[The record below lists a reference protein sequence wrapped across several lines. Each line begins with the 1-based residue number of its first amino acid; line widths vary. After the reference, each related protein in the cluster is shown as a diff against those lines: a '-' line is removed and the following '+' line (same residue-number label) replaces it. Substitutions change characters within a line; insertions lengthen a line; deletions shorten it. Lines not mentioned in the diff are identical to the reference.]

1 MGQLNLFGV
10 RGRSRGWQSFG
21 RWLSRRQATPAELAG
36 TWPTHLNGVVAEPV
50 SRGGSKGDE
59 VTDQSPLV
67 DKMDRLARLL
77 QAYERDEVWLHVK
90 QFHPLS
96 CQHAQVVV
104 AVEDAAGAVLHESS
118 GWVRSHTFRLDP
130 SLEAV
135 DVGHRF
141 HVARDGAGVR
151 VASAP
156 AYANFH

>member
-1 MGQLNLFGV
+1 MI
-10 RGRSRGWQSFG
+10 
-21 RWLSRRQATPAELAG
+21 
-36 TWPTHLNGVVAEPV
+36 
-50 SRGGSKGDE
+50 
-59 VTDQSPLV
+59 DQSPLV
-67 DKMDRLARLL
+67 DKMGRLATLL
-77 QAYERDEVWLHVK
+77 QTYGRDEVWLHVK

-104 AVEDAAGAVLHESS
+104 AVEDVFGAVLHESS

-141 HVARDGAGVR
+141 HVARAGVR

-156 AYANFH
+156 VYANLH